1 MDLNEFKYFKSQP
14 LNIRTILTTNV
25 LFAMVLP
32 IVEIFA
38 GAYIMRNTGVAS
50 NVILYQLAMYVG
62 VALSAVINGLLLKR
76 FKSNHLYSFGIVV
89 SGLSLV
95 AMMFTKVDSLAI
107 ICATGF
113 FLGLAT
119 GFFWTNRYLL
129 TLYSTND
136 QNRNYFFGFESFFFS
151 FWNIVIPF
159 VVGWFITLVD
169 GKEICGVSMDVNAAY
184 KVVTIVSLIIC
195 VFAVLALSRGKF
207 EKSESKNVFHIHFHM
222 IWKKML
228 GLASLK
234 GMVQGFL
241 VTAPAIL
248 VLKFIGNEGALGSIQ
263 SIGCALTA
271 VLVYVL
277 GRISKPEDRMKI
289 FGAGLFVFFA
299 GTLCN
304 GILFSSLGVI
314 IFVLCK
320 VFFQPIHDLAY
331 YPTMMKAIDAVS
343 VLEHRDGY
351 TYILTQELGLFAGRA
366 IGMILFIVLARTISE
381 DIALR
386 FAVLIVGGLQLFSLP
401 LAKSIIKDVDV
412 RYADEIKKESTK

>member
-1 MDLNEFKYFKSQP
+1 MNLNEFKFFKSQP
-14 LNIRTILTTNV
+14 LNIRTILTTNI

-38 GAYIMRNTGVAS
+38 GAYIMRSTGVAS
-50 NVILYQLAMYVG
+50 NVIFYQLAMYVG
-62 VALSAVINGLLLKR
+62 VALSAVVNGLLLKR
-76 FKSNHLYSFGIVV
+76 FKSNVLYSFGIIV

-95 AMMFTKVDSLAI
+95 AMMFTKVDSLAV
-107 ICATGF
+107 ICLTGF
-113 FLGLAT
+113 LLGLAT

-136 QNRNYFFGFESFFFS
+136 DNRNYFFGFESFFFS

-169 GKEICGVSMDVNAAY
+169 GKTILGLTMDLNAAY
-184 KVVTIVSLIIC
+184 RIVTIVSLIVC
-195 VFAVLALSRGKF
+195 VCAVIALSKGDF
-207 EKSESKNVFHIHFHM
+207 QKSETKKVFHIHFHK
-222 IWKKML
+222 IWRKML

-271 VLVYVL
+271 VLVYIL
-277 GRISKPEDRMKI
+277 GRVSKPEDRMKI
-289 FGAGLFVFFA
+289 FGTGLFVFFI

-304 GILFSSLGVI
+304 GIMFSALGVI

-331 YPTMMKAIDAVS
+331 FPTMMKAIDAVS
-343 VLEHRDGY
+343 ALEHRDGY
-351 TYILTQELGLFAGRA
+351 TYILSQELGLFAGRA
-366 IGMILFIVLARTISE
+366 LGMILFILLARFVTE
-381 DIALR
+381 DFALR

-401 LAKSIIKDVDV
+401 LAKSIIKDVDI
-412 RYADEIKKESTK
+412 RYADQIKEESSK